1 MSIKTDLLKEN
12 FRISIDSIK
21 ANKLRS
27 ILTITVIAVGITA
40 LVGTLTAID
49 AIKNSISSEFMQM
62 GANTFSIETR
72 GMRVHIGRNRS
83 RSKNFSQITFKQAQ
97 RFKDEF
103 IFPAT
108 TSISVYGTGSAT
120 VKYKSKKTD
129 PNVAVRG
136 VDENF
141 LITGGYEI
149 DKGRSF
155 TEQEIL
161 NSRSLVIIGSE
172 LATKLFEKHVDPIN
186 QVISIGGARY
196 RIIGVL
202 KSKGTAMGFSDD
214 RACMLPVTNV
224 RQYFSRPNMSFRISV
239 MPADSKLLDISIGEA
254 EGIFRII
261 RHLEISDES
270 DFNINKSDSL
280 AQMLLDLIKY
290 VVIAA
295 TIIAIITLVGA
306 AIGLMNI
313 MLVSVAERTR
323 EIGTRKAIGAKSSI
337 IKQQFLFEALVIGQI
352 GGALGIILGIIMGN
366 LIAASIGTSF
376 IIPWFWIFF
385 GVMLCIIVSLA
396 SGIIPATKASK
407 LDPIEALRYE

>member
-1 MSIKTDLLKEN
+1 MVRQTDLLKEN
-12 FRISIDSIK
+12 FRISLDSIK

-27 ILTITVIAVGITA
+27 SLTIAVIAVGIMA

-72 GMRVHIGRNRS
+72 SMEIHIGRNRA
-83 RSKNFSQITFKQAQ
+83 RAKNFANITFQQAQ
-97 RFKDEF
+97 RFKEEF
-103 IFPAT
+103 VFPAT
-108 TSISVYGTGSAT
+108 SSISIYGTGNAT

-136 VDENF
+136 VDEHF

-149 DKGRSF
+149 EKGRNF
-155 TEQEIL
+155 TEQEIT

-172 LATKLFEKHVDPIN
+172 LVTKLFEKNIDPIN
-186 QVISIGGARY
+186 QVITIGDSRY
-196 RIIGVL
+196 RIIGIL

-214 RACMLPVTNV
+214 RSCMLPITNV
-224 RQYFSRPNMSFRISV
+224 RQYFSRPKMSYKISV
-239 MPADSKLLDISIGEA
+239 MPDDPKLLDIAIGEA
-254 EGIFRII
+254 EGLFRII
-261 RHLEISDES
+261 RHLAISDVS
-270 DFNINKSDSL
+270 DFNMSKSDNL
-280 AQMLLDLIKY
+280 AQMMLDLFKY

-295 TIIAIITLVGA
+295 TIIAVITLVGA

-323 EIGTRKAIGAKSSI
+323 EIGTRKAIGARSGI
-337 IKQQFLFEALVIGQI
+337 IKQQFLFEALLIGQF
-352 GGALGIILGIIMGN
+352 GGILGIVLGILMGN

-376 IIPWFWIFF
+376 LVPWFWILF
-385 GVMLCIIVSLA
+385 GVVLCIGVSLA

-407 LDPIEALRYE
+407 LDPIDALRYE

>member
-1 MSIKTDLLKEN
+1 MARQTDLLREN

-27 ILTITVIAVGITA
+27 ILTITVIAVGIMA

-72 GMRVHIGRNRS
+72 GMHIHFGGNRA

-97 RFKDEF
+97 RFKNEF

-108 TSISVYGTGSAT
+108 SSISVYGTGNAT

-129 PNVAVRG
+129 PNVSVRG
-136 VDENF
+136 VDEHF
-141 LITGGYEI
+141 LLTGGYEI
-149 DKGRSF
+149 DKGRNF
-155 TEQEIL
+155 AEQEIL

-172 LATKLFEKHVDPIN
+172 LATKLFEKNVDPIN
-186 QVISIGGARY
+186 QLITIGGARY

-202 KSKGTAMGFSDD
+202 RSKGTAMGFSDD
-214 RACMLPVTNV
+214 RSCMLPVTNV
-224 RQYFSRPNMSFRISV
+224 RQYFSKPNMSFRISV
-239 MPADSKLLDISIGEA
+239 MPKDPKLMDIAIGEA
-254 EGIFRII
+254 EGLFRII
-261 RHLEISDES
+261 RHLEISDAS

-280 AQMLLDLIKY
+280 AQMLLDLIQY

-337 IKQQFLFEALVIGQI
+337 IKQQFLFEALLIGQM
-352 GGALGIILGIIMGN
+352 GGALGIILGILMGN
-366 LIAASIGTSF
+366 LIATGIGTSF

-385 GVMLCIIVSLA
+385 GVVLCVGVSLA